1 MQHDG
6 PFRTVDELELA
17 TSDWVHW
24 FNHNRLHSSIGYIPP
39 IEFEEELLPS
49 PQPPTAPAVGV
60 TQTRLE
66 GLSLEATIALA
77 DVAGTV
83 KEGLAGFCAD
93 VGLVVMLE
101 MLHVEMTERVGPKH
115 AKLAG
120 REANWHGTTTGSVV
134 LGGRE
139 IPVTRPRGRTV
150 DGREVELD
158 TWAVFSSTDLL
169 TQLTVERM
177 LAGVATRR
185 YADVEVPLG
194 AELEAR
200 AKGAG
205 RSSVSRRW
213 KRATEQALAELL
225 ARDLSG
231 LEVAVVMIDGIE
243 IAGQCCVVALVICT
257 DGTKVPV
264 GLWLGDTENKTVVT
278 HLLADLVARGLS
290 AERGLLVVIDGA
302 KALAAGVRKVFGDT
316 TLVQRCTIHKRRNL
330 KGHLPDELA
339 ASVDW
344 RLARAF
350 NHPDPAKGLE
360 GPRRLASDLKAEH
373 PDAAASLLEG
383 LEDMFTVRRLGVD
396 GRARAHPDQHQLHR
410 VDDLRRAHHHGTR
423 EALERRLN
431 EEALGRAGMLEAER
445 SFRRVKGCK
454 EMPVL
459 VATLRRHAAP
469 NRHAPRIR
477 SGSSLTKKWPT
488 PNFNTS
494 RDIVNARP
502 NDH

>member
-1 MQHDG
+1 MRKKV
-6 PFRTVDELELA
+6 PVVAVAE
-17 TSDWVHW
+17 
-24 FNHNRLHSSIGYIPP
+24 P
-39 IEFEEELLPS
+39 EE
-49 PQPPTAPAVGV
+49 A
-60 TQTRLE
+60 TRLE

-77 DVAGTV
+77 DVAGAV

-316 TLVQRCTIHKRRNL
+316 ALVQRCTIHKRRNL

-360 GPRRLASDLKAEH
+360 GARRLASDLKAEH

-396 GRARAHPDQHQLHR
+396 GRLARTLTNTNCIESMISVARTTMGR
-410 VDDLRRAHHHGTR
+410 VKRWKDGSMKKRWVA
-423 EALERRLN
+423 
-431 EEALGRAGMLEAER
+431 AGMLEAER

-459 VATLRRHAAP
+459 VAALRRHAGTTVT
-469 NRHAPRIR
+469 PREY
-477 SGSSLTKKWPT
+477 
-488 PNFNTS
+488 
-494 RDIVNARP
+494 DQEAA
-502 NDH
+502 